1 MAQTSALDGLGIC
14 SYRLEML
21 SHSDIWNALDRL
33 AAQLSTSPS
42 GLARRAGLDPTTF
55 NKSKRQSASG
65 KDRWP
70 STESLSKVLST
81 IEMSFEDFARFSDRS
96 HAEGP
101 SVPLIGHAQAGDS
114 GFFDD
119 SGFPVGAG
127 WDDVRV
133 PGVRDPGT
141 YCLEISGESMA
152 PVMRP
157 GDRVVVSPNEPIRRG
172 DRVVVKTVEGEVMAK
187 ELHRINATQVELISV
202 NPDYDDRILPR
213 AQVAWIAR
221 IVWIGQ

>member
-1 MAQTSALDGLGIC
+1 
-14 SYRLEML
+14 ML
-21 SHSDIWNALDRL
+21 SHKDIWSALDRL
-33 AAQLSTSPS
+33 AERTATSPS
-42 GLARRAGLDPTTF
+42 GLARQAGLDPTTF
-55 NKSKRQSASG
+55 NKSKRQSPSG

-70 STESLSKVLST
+70 STESLSKVLGVV
-81 IEMSFEDFARFSDRS
+81 EMSFEDFARFADQSFAR
-96 HAEGP
+96 GP

-133 PGVRDPGT
+133 PGVRDPGA
-141 YCLEISGESMA
+141 YCLEISGDSMA
-152 PVMRP
+152 PVMRA
-157 GDRVVVSPNEPIRRG
+157 GDRVVVSPNEPVRRG
-172 DRVVVKTVEGEVMAK
+172 DRVVVKTNEGEVMAK
-187 ELHRINATQVELISV
+187 ELHRMSDAQIELISL

-213 AQVAWIAR
+213 KHVAWIAR

>member
-1 MAQTSALDGLGIC
+1 MFN
-14 SYRLEML
+14 
-21 SHSDIWNALDRL
+21 HKDIWNALDRL
-33 AAQLSTSPS
+33 AHQLSTSPS

-55 NKSKRQSASG
+55 NKSKRQSPSG

-70 STESLSKVLST
+70 STESLSKVLAT
-81 IEMSFEDFARFSDRS
+81 VEMSFEDFARFCDQTFAR
-96 HAEGP
+96 GP

-119 SGFPVGAG
+119 SGFPVGSG

-133 PGVRDPGT
+133 PGVQDPGA
-141 YCLEISGESMA
+141 YCLEISGDSMA
-152 PVMRP
+152 PVMRA
-157 GDRVVVSPNEPIRRG
+157 GDRVVVSPNEPVRRG

-187 ELHRINATQVELISV
+187 ELFRMSEAQLELVSL
-202 NPDYDDRILPR
+202 NPEYEDRVIAR
-213 AQVAWIAR
+213 KDVAWVAR

>member
-1 MAQTSALDGLGIC
+1 
-14 SYRLEML
+14 ML
-21 SHSDIWNALDRL
+21 SHRDIWNALDRL
-33 AAQLSTSPS
+33 ADRLSTSPS

-55 NKSKRQSASG
+55 NKSKRQSPSG

-70 STESLSKVLST
+70 STESLAKVLAT
-81 IEMSFEDFARFSDRS
+81 VEMSFEDFARFSDRS
-96 HAEGP
+96 HAHGP

-119 SGFPVGAG
+119 SGFPVGSG

-141 YCLEISGESMA
+141 YCLEIAGDSMA
-152 PVMRP
+152 PVMRA
-157 GDRVVVSPNEPIRRG
+157 GDRVVVSPNETVRRG
-172 DRVVVKTVEGEVMAK
+172 DRVVLKTVQGEVMAK
-187 ELHRINATQVELISV
+187 ELHRMSDAQVELISV
-202 NPDYDDRILPR
+202 NPDYEDRIIPR
-213 AQVAWIAR
+213 REVAWIAR